1 MSAPRRQRGFRR
13 SMPATTWDGTEVGLG
28 RLGFPMDGTWR
39 DWQNRRWNHMTASGF
54 RVVGDDHV
62 HAASEVPS
70 SLFWRVFVVSWLL
83 ATYAQPNA
91 SGGVKME
98 TRCHANLLTLL
109 LITNNPDIVRN

>member
-1 MSAPRRQRGFRR
+1 
-13 SMPATTWDGTEVGLG
+13 MPATTWDVTEVGLG
-28 RLGFPMDGTWR
+28 KLGWSGK
-39 DWQNRRWNHMTASGF
+39 NRRWNHMTASGF